1 MGNKVL
7 KKKQPVNNFISV
19 GESQQVHEKI
29 VVQIKKAIFER
40 KIKPGERLPSE
51 RELAEIFNT
60 SRVTVRSAILTLK
73 NSGLVCVKKGT
84 GGGTFVADDLGE
96 TEISGILRNII
107 RWKNISI
114 RHVIEVR
121 GIIEPQIAY
130 MAATD
135 PMPHEIE
142 DIWDTISELEQSFK
156 TKTRFQGEDENF
168 HKALAVAAKNPLLM
182 VFQASLIDLLFK
194 FISSIRWNEEDKR
207 DMIIYHKEIAE
218 KVEQKDPKGAR
229 KAMLEHLSDMRRI
242 LSRYPMKDVLE

>member
-1 MGNKVL
+1 M
-7 KKKQPVNNFISV
+7 KKNNQLIVNNFKSV
-19 GESQQVHEKI
+19 GESQKAHEKI
-29 VVQIKKAIFER
+29 VAQIKKAIFEK
-40 KIKPGERLPSE
+40 KIKPGERLQPE

-73 NSGLVCVKKGT
+73 NSGLVRVKKGK

-96 TEISGILRNII
+96 TEISGILRDII

-130 MAATD
+130 LAATE
-135 PMPHEIE
+135 PTPHEIE

-156 TKTRFQGEDENF
+156 TRTRFQSEDENF

-194 FISSIRWNEEDKR
+194 FISSIRWSEEDKR
-207 DMIIYHKEIAE
+207 DIIVYHKKIAE

-229 KAMLEHLSDMRRI
+229 KAMLEHLGDMRRI